1 MMEVRRISMEHLV
14 PLLEEQLRH
23 GSAILPVTGSSMLPA
38 LREGRDM
45 VELVPLNGTPIR
57 GDVLFYRRPSGQ
69 YVLHRLIRMEDAETC
84 LICGDNQWEREL
96 LSLDRVIARVER
108 FVRDGKW
115 INCKDDQVY
124 RLYTKIW
131 TALFPV
137 RRPIIMLRRCLGRL
151 RAKMRRR
158 GS

>member
-1 MMEVRRISMEHLV
+1 MEVRRISMENLA
-14 PLLEEQLRH
+14 PLLEEQLHH
-23 GSAILPVTGSSMLPA
+23 GSATLPVTGSSMLPM
-38 LREGRDM
+38 LRNGRDI
-45 VELVPLNGTPIR
+45 VELVPLDGTPHR

-69 YVLHRLIRMEDAETC
+69 YVLHRLIRMEDARTC

-96 LSLDRVIARVER
+96 LSLDRVIARVKR
-108 FVRDGKW
+108 FTHNGKW
-115 INCKDDQVY
+115 IDCKGNQVY
-124 RLYTKIW
+124 QLYMKIW

-137 RRPIIMLRRCLGRL
+137 RRPIIALRRCLGRL